1 MSKQR
6 PLLVGITGGIGSG
19 KSTVCKLFSLLGIPV
34 YTADERAKWLMA
46 QDLTLRNQIT
56 TTFGAAAYSSTGEL
70 NRTFL
75 AESVFPNP
83 EKIAQLNA
91 LVHPAV
97 KKDFEQWIASQTAPY
112 LIKEAA
118 LLFETGAAK
127 ALDYVINVS
136 SPLRIRTARILL
148 RDPHRSEEQVN
159 QIINQQLPDEEKN
172 ELADFCIKNTDNK
185 LLIPQVLE
193 VHEQLSN
200 ATRKSTLG
208 ID

>member
-1 MSKQR
+1 MSNKR

-34 YTADERAKWLMA
+34 YSADNRAKWLMVH
-46 QDLTLRNQIT
+46 DDKLRNQIST
-56 TTFGAAAYSSTGEL
+56 SFGAAAYSTTGEL
-70 NRTFL
+70 DRVFL

-83 EKIAQLNA
+83 EKIAALNA
-91 LVHPAV
+91 LVHPV
-97 KKDFEQWIASQTAPY
+97 VRKDFEQWISQQTAPY

-127 ALDYVINVS
+127 ELDYVINVS
-136 SPLRIRTARILL
+136 SPLRVRMARILL

-185 LLIPQVLE
+185 LILPQVLAL
-193 VHEQLSN
+193 HAQLST
-200 ATRKSTLG
+200 ATRKS
-208 ID
+208 

>member
-46 QDLTLRNQIT
+46 QDPELRNQISN
-56 TTFGAAAYSSTGEL
+56 TFGEAAYSSTGEL

-200 ATRKSTLG
+200 ATRTATLG

>member
-1 MSKQR
+1 MSNKR

-34 YTADERAKWLMA
+34 YSADNRAKWLMA
-46 QDLTLRNQIT
+46 HDDKLRNQIST
-56 TTFGAAAYSSTGEL
+56 SFGAAAYSTTGEL
-70 NRTFL
+70 DRVFL

-83 EKIAQLNA
+83 EKIAALNA
-91 LVHPAV
+91 LVHPV
-97 KKDFEQWIASQTAPY
+97 VRKDFEQWISQQTAPY

-127 ALDYVINVS
+127 ELDYVINVS
-136 SPLRIRTARILL
+136 SPLRVRMARILL

-185 LLIPQVLE
+185 LILPQVLAL
-193 VHEQLSN
+193 HTQLST
-200 ATRKSTLG
+200 ATRKS
-208 ID
+208 